1 MRLGNRSVFDRLY
14 HAGNWVV
21 RIVGSAIFLA
31 LGWYSMR
38 FTYHMEPGQGEMPI
52 LVPDSMWKNMFV
64 LFVALAV
71 LSALLIMEQRTDRKV
86 QMLLKRATLCV
97 AMLWTGGA
105 SAWWI
110 QVADRVPEGDQA
122 YVYGGASQFL
132 EGDFGFLNK
141 GAYMGMHPHQLAL
154 VALCELLFVFVGT
167 YNYLAIEVICG
178 IMAVGIV
185 YLGYRLVSE
194 ITDRMAV
201 VVGYNLLM
209 LGCLPLIFY
218 TSWCYGDV
226 PSIFCSLIAAWML
239 MRYAKQGKWG
249 DLVIMVAAMTFA
261 LMFRKH
267 TLILLVA
274 MCIAAVL
281 YSLKKRDLRIVAA
294 ALLAVVMFEASYQ
307 GIYKMYEVRSGIE
320 HEEGIPFVAWI
331 AMGMQDT
338 QYHYYG
344 WFNNYPKAIY
354 GQVDGDAQKVVEA
367 SLQNLRERFATFRSD
382 PGYAKVF
389 FREKILS
396 QWNQPLYQSVYFNT
410 KYLEG
415 LQPGPNSFASKVSGI
430 YFEHILNFCDRWQ
443 FVVFIGMLCYFLFAV
458 RKDSNV
464 LQHVLAITMIG
475 GFFFSIVYEAK
486 ARYIFP
492 YYVTMFPFAVYGYQ
506 QMLER
511 VTSLLGRGRVDQAQ
525 TDAEAYEDEKTA

>member
-1 MRLGNRSVFDRLY
+1 MKVESKSIFTILY
-14 HAGNWVV
+14 RAGNWVV
-21 RIVGSAIFLA
+21 RIVGGVIFLM

-38 FTYHMEPGQGEMPI
+38 YTYYVEPGQGEMPVNI
-52 LVPDSMWKNMFV
+52 PDSMWRNILV
-64 LFVALAV
+64 LLIALAV
-71 LSALLIMEQRTDRKV
+71 FAVLLIIERRTDTKV
-86 QMLLKRATLCV
+86 QMLLKRATVCV

-110 QVADRVPEGDQA
+110 RAVDRVPVGDQA
-122 YVYGGASQFL
+122 FVYGGASYFM

-141 GAYMGMHPHQLAL
+141 GAYMGMHPHQLGL
-154 VALCELLFVFVGT
+154 VALCELLFVFVGA
-167 YNYLAIEVICG
+167 YNYFAIEVICG
-178 IMAVGIV
+178 IMAVAIV

-194 ITDRMAV
+194 ITDRMSV

-218 TSWCYGDV
+218 TPWCYGDV

-239 MRYAKQGKWG
+239 VRYAKHGKRI
-249 DLVIMVAAMTFA
+249 DLVIMVAAVTFA
-261 LMFRKH
+261 LLFRKH
-267 TLILLVA
+267 SLILLVA
-274 MCIAAVL
+274 ICIAAVL
-281 YSLKKRDLRIVAA
+281 YSLKKRDLQIVVA

-338 QYHYYG
+338 PYHFFG
-344 WFNNYPKAIY
+344 WFNNYPKEIY
-354 GQVDGDAQKVVEA
+354 GEMGGDEQKVIEA
-367 SLQNLRERFATFRSD
+367 SLESLRERFEIFRND

-396 QWNQPLYQSVYFNT
+396 QWNEPLYQSIYFT
-410 KYLEG
+410 SQYAEDR
-415 LQPGPNSFASKVSGI
+415 QPAPNSFTSKVSGI
-430 YFEHILNFCDRWQ
+430 YYMHFLNFCDRWQ

-458 RKDSNV
+458 RKDSNI

-506 QMLER
+506 EMLER
-511 VTSLLGRGRVDQAQ
+511 IASLFGRGRMDQSQ
-525 TDAEAYEDEKTA
+525 DDAEMFGNEKTA